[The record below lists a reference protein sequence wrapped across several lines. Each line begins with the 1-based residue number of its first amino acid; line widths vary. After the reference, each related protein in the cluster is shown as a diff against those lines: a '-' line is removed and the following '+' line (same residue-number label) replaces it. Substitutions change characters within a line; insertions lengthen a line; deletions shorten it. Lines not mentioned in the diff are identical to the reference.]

1 MFQKYKK
8 IIGVVLGIL
17 ILFVL
22 YSMFFK
28 KAPEATL
35 TSSNT
40 STVPSADNELLLLLS
55 QLKTIDLDGAFFS
68 DQLFLSLTDFSVS
81 LTLEP
86 RQRPNPFAPI
96 GSDGVERTTTQ
107 PTQQGTSSVESTGL

>member
-28 KAPEATL
+28 KAPEAAL

-40 STVPSADNELLLLLS
+40 STVPSADNELLLLFS
-55 QLKTIDLDGAFFS
+55 QLKTINLDGAFFS

-96 GSDGVERTTTQ
+96 GSDGIERITQ
-107 PTQQGTSSVESTGL
+107 PAQQGTSSVESTGL